1 MKKKLVLIG
10 GGHAHMMLLAHLGDF
25 VKKGIQVTV
34 IQPSEY
40 HYYSGMG
47 AGMLGGTYSADAIRF
62 QTKKVVEKQGGRF
75 ILDRAATIDPEKRVV
90 ILEGGNRKIG
100 YDVLSCNAGS
110 YVPDNLLAASSLDT
124 VFPVKPIEGLARARE
139 QIVSRGKISPLRV
152 VIVGGGPSSM
162 ELAGNIHQLA
172 KKENLS
178 AVTITIIAGH
188 AILPHAPKRVRLLV
202 ERSLRRRGITIL
214 TGVRVKKIAK
224 DTLELSSGK
233 TMTADILFAA
243 IGVRPS
249 AIFEES
255 GMEIGPDGGLRVNKY
270 LQSVA
275 HKEIFGGGD
284 CIYFE
289 PHPLDKVGVYA
300 VRQNPVLLHNVMA
313 SFEGSPL
320 EEFHPGGRYLLIYNL
335 GDGYGVL
342 HKWSLS
348 LGGRLPF
355 LLKDYIDRRFMRSY
369 QVLEQ

>member
-1 MKKKLVLIG
+1 
-10 GGHAHMMLLAHLGDF
+10 MMLLAHIEDF
-25 VKKGIQVTV
+25 TAAGIEVTV
-34 IQPSEY
+34 IQPSPC

-47 AGMLGGTYSADAIRF
+47 AGMLGGTYSADEIRF
-62 QTKKVVEKQGGRF
+62 QTKKVVEKQGGSF
-75 ILDRAATIDPEKRVV
+75 VLDRAVRIDPYSKEV
-90 ILEGGNRKIG
+90 ICRQKGRKIG

-110 YVPDNLLAASSLDT
+110 YVPENLFSASPHDA
-124 VFPVKPIEGLARARE
+124 VFPVKPIEGLVRARE
-139 QIVSRGKISPLRV
+139 MIVCRGKTSPLRV
-152 VIVGGGPSSM
+152 VIVGGGPSAM

-172 KKENLS
+172 EKENLS

-214 TGVRVKKIAK
+214 TGMRVKKIAK
-224 DTLELSSGK
+224 DTLELSSAK
-233 TMTADILFAA
+233 TMTADIMFAA

-255 GMEIGPDGGLRVNKY
+255 GMQIGPDGGLRVNKY
-270 LQSVA
+270 LQSVT

-313 SFEGSPL
+313 AIEKRPL
-320 EEFHPGGRYLLIYNL
+320 KEFHPGGKYLLIYNL
-335 GDGYGVL
+335 GDGYGVVQ
-342 HKWSLS
+342 KWSMS

-355 LLKDYIDRRFMRSY
+355 LLKDYIDRRFMHSY
-369 QVLEQ
+369 QALEQ